1 MEQNAAARRERLIG
15 LDEYLAKKYA
25 REIRD
30 LLEEEVFDGYDGS
43 VSVRVKG
50 LSSLE
55 ALALWQDGACE
66 VGGLMRCSADCLID
80 GEVVPA
86 ECFLLVSCA
95 VTATGV
101 DCELRVTHESPRALM
116 HLRGREKL
124 DRYLLPR
131 AGTRGVE
138 KICDGILRR
147 FCKEKL
153 LENEAVPPEALA
165 KALGLQLVRLPL
177 RGRESVSS
185 LLVTEDTRLLLSCP
199 GPDGKTFRDVPS
211 GTIVLN
217 SAYRSMK
224 NAESYSIAHEC
235 YHYAGQ
241 RLFRR
246 FQQIAAAEYPRLKK
260 RAGSDAYEDKA
271 RSFLEW
277 QAHVGAQFLRYPGC
291 FAREEAPSA
300 LKRCAPAARNEGEKY
315 TLAINE
321 IAQRRGLFPTTVCK
335 VFRYQ
340 NHTGA
345 RGAFNYVNGGYIR
358 PFAFDKLKG
367 AGAYTY
373 VIGFR
378 DLLRLSIENDR
389 LRGCLKSGALVYAD
403 GHVCV
408 NAPAYVRFDG
418 ESYVLTGSAL
428 SHVDECC
435 LRFLIDWSG
444 SVPGSYDRRLLTCD
458 DRLLSYKSAL
468 SDVYGDESGL
478 IGASFKAYEVLR
490 ALPPRFGDTLRHY
503 RKQKGLKQYELADAA
518 DMDERSVRR
527 LENSET
533 AEVSLCACLK
543 LARALGL
550 TQMYLGDFLR
560 KARFVPDDSPSG
572 RTLECILYTLTQLD
586 NRMIEIAAR
595 EYEAVRLSASA
606 EEASRLSRRGAQGKP
621 KGAAG

>member
-15 LDEYLAKKYA
+15 LDEYLAQKCA
-25 REIRD
+25 CEIRD

-43 VSVRVKG
+43 VSVRVRG
-50 LSSLE
+50 PASLE

-80 GEVVPA
+80 GEEVPA

-271 RSFLEW
+271 RSSSN
-277 QAHVGAQFLRYPGC
+277 GRRTS
-291 FAREEAPSA
+291 ARSF
-300 LKRCAPAARNEGEKY
+300 CATPAASQGKK
-315 TLAINE
+315 
-321 IAQRRGLFPTTVCK
+321 RRLRSKDARLPPATRAKSIPSRSVRSRKGAAFSPRRSARCSGTKTT
-335 VFRYQ
+335 R
-340 NHTGA
+340 A
-345 RGAFNYVNGGYIR
+345 RGA
-358 PFAFDKLKG
+358 
-367 AGAYTY
+367 
-373 VIGFR
+373 
-378 DLLRLSIENDR
+378 LS
-389 LRGCLKSGALVYAD
+389 
-403 GHVCV
+403 
-408 NAPAYVRFDG
+408 
-418 ESYVLTGSAL
+418 T
-428 SHVDECC
+428 
-435 LRFLIDWSG
+435 
-444 SVPGSYDRRLLTCD
+444 T
-458 DRLLSYKSAL
+458 
-468 SDVYGDESGL
+468 
-478 IGASFKAYEVLR
+478 
-490 ALPPRFGDTLRHY
+490 
-503 RKQKGLKQYELADAA
+503 
-518 DMDERSVRR
+518 
-527 LENSET
+527 
-533 AEVSLCACLK
+533 
-543 LARALGL
+543 
-550 TQMYLGDFLR
+550 
-560 KARFVPDDSPSG
+560 
-572 RTLECILYTLTQLD
+572 
-586 NRMIEIAAR
+586 
-595 EYEAVRLSASA
+595 
-606 EEASRLSRRGAQGKP
+606 
-621 KGAAG
+621 